1 MPPAKLVYYRFYAE
15 LNDFLPPDAR
25 QTELSRAVDAPGS
38 VKDFIEGLGVPH
50 PEVELV
56 LVNGRPVDF
65 GCLVGGGDRVAV
77 YPRFRRLPM
86 PGLPLRPAWT
96 GEPRFLLDVHL
107 GRLASYLRLAGF
119 DAAYARD
126 ATDAA
131 LAAASRAEGRA
142 LLTRDRGLL
151 KRREVERGYW
161 VRETRPRRQLAEVLG
176 HFELARRLSPLVRC
190 GRCNGRLAPVEKAAI
205 EDELPPRTR
214 REHDV
219 FHRCTLCGRVY
230 WRGSHVARIERLL
243 ARAAGG
249 GPGL

>member
-1 MPPAKLVYYRFYAE
+1 MYCRFYAE

-25 QTELSRAVDAPGS
+25 QTDLARPADAPGS
-38 VKDFIEGLGVPH
+38 VKDLIEGLGVPH

-56 LVNGRPVDF
+56 LVNGRPLDF
-65 GCLVGGGDRVAV
+65 GCLGGGGDRVAV
-77 YPRFRRLPM
+77 YPRLRRLPM
-86 PGLPLRPAWT
+86 PGPPLRPAWM

-119 DAAYARD
+119 DTAYASD

-161 VRETRPRRQLAEVLG
+161 VRETRPRRQLAEVLR
-176 HFELARRLSPLVRC
+176 HFDLAGRLRPLARC
-190 GRCNGRLAPVEKAAI
+190 GRCNGRLSPVDVAAVV
-205 EDELPPRTR
+205 D
-214 REHDV
+214 
-219 FHRCTLCGRVY
+219 
-230 WRGSHVARIERLL
+230 
-243 ARAAGG
+243 
-249 GPGL
+249 

>member
-1 MPPAKLVYYRFYAE
+1 VSCRFYAE
-15 LNDFLPPDAR
+15 LNDFLPPDER
-25 QTELSRAVDAPGS
+25 QRTLVRSVDAPGS

-50 PEVELV
+50 PEVALI
-56 LVNGRPVDF
+56 LVNGQPADF
-65 GCLVGGGDRVAV
+65 GRLVGGGDRVAV
-77 YPRFRRLPM
+77 YPRFGRLPV

-119 DAAYARD
+119 DAAYAND

-131 LAAASRAEGRA
+131 LAAASRAQDRA

-161 VRETRPRRQLAEVLG
+161 VRETRPRRQLAEVLRQ
-176 HFELARRLSPLVRC
+176 FELADRLNPLARC
-190 GRCNGRLAPVEKAAI
+190 GRCNGRLEPVDKAAI
-205 EDELPPRTR
+205 ADRLPPRTR
-214 REHDV
+214 RHHEV

-230 WRGSHVARIERLL
+230 WRGSHVARIEQLL
-243 ARAAGG
+243 ARAVNAAD
-249 GPGL
+249 

>member
-1 MPPAKLVYYRFYAE
+1 VYCRFYAE
-15 LNDFLPPDAR
+15 LNDFLPPDVR
-25 QTELSRAVDAPGS
+25 QTELARPVEAAGS

-50 PEVELV
+50 PEVELI
-56 LVNGRPVDF
+56 LVNGQPVDF
-65 GCLVGGGDRVAV
+65 GRLVGAGDRVAV
-77 YPRFRRLPM
+77 YPRLRRLPV

-96 GEPRFLLDVHL
+96 GEPRFVLDVHL

-119 DAAYARD
+119 DAAYAND

-131 LAAASRAEGRA
+131 LAAAARAEGRA

-161 VRETRPRRQLAEVLG
+161 VRETRPRRQLAEVLR
-176 HFELARRLSPLVRC
+176 HFELAGRLSPLARC
-190 GRCNGRLAPVEKAAI
+190 GRCNGRLGPVEKAAI
-205 EDELPPRTR
+205 ADGLPPRTR
-214 REHDV
+214 RDHDV

-243 ARAAGG
+243 ARAADAAE
-249 GPGL
+249 